1 MPPLSVNVRTLT
13 RMVNILSHSITV
25 ATQHD

>member
-1 MPPLSVNVRTLT
+1 LSVNIPTLT

-25 ATQHD
+25 ATQYD

>member
-1 MPPLSVNVRTLT
+1 MPPLSVNIPTLT

-25 ATQHD
+25 ATQND